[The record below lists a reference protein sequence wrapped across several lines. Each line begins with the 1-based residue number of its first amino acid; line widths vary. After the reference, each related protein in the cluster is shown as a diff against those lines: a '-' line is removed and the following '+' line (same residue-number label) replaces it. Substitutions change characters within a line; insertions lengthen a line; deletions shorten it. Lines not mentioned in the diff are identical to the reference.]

1 MNRKK
6 TFKFYITLWIAK
18 FSSFVLKLLRRNATY
33 FPGKIALQL
42 CPDFMGMLEK
52 PKTIIGVTGTNG
64 KTTTCN
70 MINDI
75 LEQNGYD
82 FMNNKYGSNI
92 DGGIATTLLQN
103 ATFTGKAKKDLAV
116 LEIDER
122 SANKVYPYLIPTYL
136 VCTNLFRDSLMRNAH
151 TEFIA
156 DILNQY
162 IPKETIMIE
171 NADDIICSH
180 IAEENQ
186 KIYFGINRL
195 PTDTEDFEN
204 ITRDIRVCPKC
215 LTKLEYD
222 YVRYHHIGRAHCP
235 NCGYSTPEPDYR
247 VTKLDFENRQMTV
260 SAKGTE
266 EVYDLVNDNIIN
278 IYNMLASMIVLK
290 QLGLT
295 HEQINSSFAKLKIVE
310 TRYSEE
316 VYQGYP
322 IITQLAKGMNPIACS
337 IAFDYTRK
345 QPGNKAV
352 IVILDDLHEEAKGSE
367 DTAWQYDTD
376 YEFLNDESIKQI
388 IVAGPRYLDSYVRML
403 MADIPPEKIV
413 YKKDLIEATSELK
426 LDGIDKVFILHDLY
440 SIEETQQIKQ
450 KVKELIDQF
459 CQSCQSGDVPKN

>member
-52 PKTIIGVTGTNG
+52 PKTIIGETGTNG

-186 KIYFGINRL
+186 KIYFGIDRL

-403 MADIPPEKIV
+403 MAYIPPEKIV